1 MTSERNSGCFG
12 KFIAL
17 LSALGGGV
25 GVVAL
30 LTYFLGSPDKSPSPP
45 YDSRNDSITP
55 PENPIETERE
65 IQPQVG
71 SSASA
76 FCSSQFP
83 NRRDYQDCL
92 KAAEN
97 CYSNSVTYESCILGE
112 MGRGIIESH

>member
-1 MTSERNSGCFG
+1 MNSGCFG

-30 LTYFLGSPDKSPSPP
+30 LTYFLGSPDQSTSSP
-45 YDSRNDSITP
+45 YDSRNDSITLP
-55 PENPIETERE
+55 DNPIENKRE
-65 IQPQVG
+65 TQPQLG
-71 SSASA
+71 SSAAA

-83 NRRDYQDCL
+83 NRRDYQNCL

-97 CYSNSVTYESCILGE
+97 CYPNSVIYESCILGE
-112 MGRGIIESH
+112 MGRRIIESP